1 MIKKSGY
8 LILSVISYGIL
19 ESILLGYKYYI
30 IFMILLFFIIS
41 FDVIIFNIAG
51 SKMLKNIDIYRKIDN
66 TEFKKNKNFKI
77 RIYFKNNNKYEVSL
91 SFFDEAIDI
100 LKIHGE
106 SNGIIKIP
114 GNTVITR
121 EYDVIPEY
129 IGKYTLGNINI
140 SIFDLFKISYID
152 KTYYDKKEIKISPPL
167 NEINANRSEM
177 LSNFIYTFGVH
188 YSKNVGQGYD
198 LYGIRQY
205 VETDDP
211 RYIAWDRYSEYN
223 NTLLTKQM
231 EEEREITAI
240 FLIDYSSSM
249 NYGSPDR
256 IYDKLIVNII
266 NSAYNIN
273 KNHDNIGFYLYSS
286 DIDYFIKPDKMGES
300 IKSLEKLV
308 SNILPSGYFN
318 MLSAIDSLN
327 KKIRKK
333 FLVFI
338 FTASDIKIYKPVKNF
353 SLTLFLI
360 NIESFYN
367 YKPKNDF
374 DELMM
379 KSFRI
384 KEICS
389 INNKVKYLR
398 NSGIKC
404 NYINSDNMVSKIMLE
419 YNYNRSINIGAS

>member
-41 FDVIIFNIAG
+41 FDVIIFNIEG
-51 SKMLKNIDIYRKIDN
+51 SKILKNIDIYRKIDDIK
-66 TEFKKNKNFKI
+66 FKKNKSFKI
-77 RIYFKNNNKYEVSL
+77 KIYFKNNNKYGVSL

-100 LKIHGE
+100 LKIYGE
-106 SNGIIKIP
+106 SSGIINIP
-114 GNTVITR
+114 GNTIITR
-121 EYDVIPEY
+121 EYSVIPEY
-129 IGKYTLGNINI
+129 IGKYTLGNISI

-152 KTYYDKKEIKISPPL
+152 KTYYDKKEIRISPSL
-167 NEINANRSEM
+167 NEINTNRSEM

-198 LYGIRQY
+198 LYGIRPY

-211 RYIAWDRYSEYN
+211 RYIAWNRYNEYN
-223 NTLLTKQM
+223 NTLLIKQM
-231 EEEREITAI
+231 EEEREITVI
-240 FLIDYSSSM
+240 FLIDYSNSM
-249 NYGSPDR
+249 NYGSFDR
-256 IYDKLIVNII
+256 IYDKLIANII

-286 DIDYFIKPDKMGES
+286 DIDYFIKPDKTGES

-318 MLSAIDSLN
+318 ISSAIDSLN

-338 FTASDIKIYKPVKNF
+338 FTASDIKLYKPVKSF

-374 DELMM
+374 DKLMM

-398 NSGIKC
+398 NYGIRS